1 MNVTWQ
7 GVFPAAT
14 TQFQPDQALDLPATM
29 AHIGKMIDAGIHGLI
44 MLGTVGENCSLLY
57 EEKLEV
63 LRATVRHV
71 GGRLPVL
78 SGVAECSTA
87 LACRFAADAQK
98 LGVDGLMVLPAMVY
112 KSDPRETIAH
122 FRAVA
127 RATSL
132 PIMVYNNPVSYS
144 VDITPEMFVELAD
157 QANLVAIKESSENV
171 RRITDLK
178 NLCGDRY
185 ILFCGV
191 DDLVLESI
199 LLGATGW
206 VSGLVNAFPAENR
219 LLWDLATAGRW
230 DEAREVYRWYTPLLH
245 LDTHVKLVQYIKL
258 AQQEC
263 GLGSELVRA
272 PRLTLVGEERE
283 RVLAIIRHGIAT
295 RPGKVQIRTI
305 VTLLAG
311 STGGSQNVQS
321 RISVIDTHTG
331 GEPTRIV
338 TAGGPDLGS
347 GTMAERLAVFRDR
360 HDTFRSAVVNEPRGS
375 DVMVGAILL
384 PPVDPECVAGV
395 IFFNNI
401 GYLGMCGH
409 GTIGVAVAL
418 AYLGRIGPG
427 SHRLE
432 TPVGRVTITLEGPNT
447 VTIDNVDSYRLAKDV
462 SVTCPGSRRYVGDVA
477 WGGNWFFLVHDHGET
492 LSDANVERLTE
503 VTWRIRQALTAA
515 GITGTEGAEIDHIEL
530 FGPPDRAR
538 RRQQELRPLPRQG
551 LRPFA
556 LRHGHQCQARVL
568 DRRRQ
573 AWPRAASGGR
583 RA

>member
-1 MNVTWQ
+1 MSVAWQ

-14 TQFQPDQALDLPATM
+14 TQFQPDQLLDLQATM
-29 AHIGKMIDAGIHGLI
+29 AHLGKMIDAGIHGLI

-63 LRATVRHV
+63 LRETVRHA

-78 SGVAECSTA
+78 SGVAEYSTA

-157 QANLVAIKESSENV
+157 QPNLVAIKESSENV

-185 ILFCGV
+185 LLFCGV

-219 LLWDLATAGRW
+219 LLWDLATTGRW

-263 GLGSELVRA
+263 GLGSERVRA
-272 PRLTLVGEERE
+272 PRLPLVGEERE
-283 RVLAIIRHGIAT
+283 RVLEIIRKGIAS
-295 RPGKVQIRTI
+295 RPRT
-305 VTLLAG
+305 AR
-311 STGGSQNVQS
+311 SSQS
-321 RISVIDTHTG
+321 
-331 GEPTRIV
+331 
-338 TAGGPDLGS
+338 
-347 GTMAERLAVFRDR
+347 
-360 HDTFRSAVVNEPRGS
+360 
-375 DVMVGAILL
+375 
-384 PPVDPECVAGV
+384 
-395 IFFNNI
+395 
-401 GYLGMCGH
+401 
-409 GTIGVAVAL
+409 
-418 AYLGRIGPG
+418 
-427 SHRLE
+427 
-432 TPVGRVTITLEGPNT
+432 
-447 VTIDNVDSYRLAKDV
+447 
-462 SVTCPGSRRYVGDVA
+462 
-477 WGGNWFFLVHDHGET
+477 
-492 LSDANVERLTE
+492 
-503 VTWRIRQALTAA
+503 
-515 GITGTEGAEIDHIEL
+515 
-530 FGPPDRAR
+530 
-538 RRQQELRPLPRQG
+538 
-551 LRPFA
+551 
-556 LRHGHQCQARVL
+556 
-568 DRRRQ
+568 
-573 AWPRAASGGR
+573 
-583 RA
+583 